1 MVDSIN
7 YLLCY
12 LTSCLD
18 TLQVT
23 WEPYAGEGALPF
35 LVSNVCDNDNELYR
49 VRCLLICFYAVEYHL
64 PHRVARQFGMRQ
76 LWLPSPVSTGVDLH
90 K

>member
-12 LTSCLD
+12 LISCLD

-23 WEPYAGEGALPF
+23 WKPYADEGALPF
-35 LVSNVCDNDNELYR
+35 LGSNMCDSDSELYR
-49 VRCLLICFYAVEYHL
+49 VRCHLICFYAIEYHL
-64 PHRVARQFGMRQ
+64 PHRVVR
-76 LWLPSPVSTGVDLH
+76 
-90 K
+90 